1 MGITVTKMAG
11 GKGKGR
17 GGAKGRNVGGIR
29 GRRVG
34 GRHTHTEKE
43 MKRETCEQK

>member
-34 GRHTHTEKE
+34 EDIHTQRK
-43 MKRETCEQK
+43 K